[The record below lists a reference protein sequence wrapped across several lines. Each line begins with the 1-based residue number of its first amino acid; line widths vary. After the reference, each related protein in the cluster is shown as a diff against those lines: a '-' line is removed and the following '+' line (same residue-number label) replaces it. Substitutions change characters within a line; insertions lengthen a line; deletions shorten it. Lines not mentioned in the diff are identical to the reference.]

1 MIRSLSGVT
10 LGLVFAALPFPA
22 FSAPPDP
29 LTLDVRDFGAKGD
42 GVTDDTAAIQAALEA
57 AKRGAGP
64 APGARSQNHVLLPGG
79 TFLLSAPLRIPSG
92 VRLRGAGPTTILS
105 AAPSFGGEAL
115 LVGDNCNGKGDY
127 LRDIEVKDLAFR
139 AEIRIAAFFPRCAAF
154 VTSRLEHIRLFTP
167 YGLKLN
173 TYTQGVV
180 VDGLDA
186 YGPTEQLI
194 HLRGNWN
201 TLANIDKE
209 GDTGSDDSPYILVQR
224 FGNETSHGNHIR
236 GVLLE
241 YRTSGAKSGIVADGA
256 TDLTIDD
263 YWFEPQLT
271 NGYALQAIDG
281 SIVALRGT
289 LVLVGDE
296 KSRLRAANRSLLVVE
311 RLSLYEFKTLFT
323 KVEVDASSL
332 VRLEELYTGDARGQ
346 LPPRPPRN
354 VEVVRLTALDATS
367 GPPLRFVD
375 SHWPPR
381 PDGALGIANEDFEA
395 GRLSWHLGGREPM
408 TEEYLSSELTAGRM
422 AHFRWLGGDEHL
434 LTQEIK
440 VSEAEVGL
448 TLTVSFLA
456 RTLGPGTC
464 VEAVA
469 DGPGVD
475 GMGSRECE
483 PAPQWKIVSRRVLA
497 QRAGPIAIG
506 VKIKS
511 TNPESAEVYLRQVR
525 VAVGAPTTGRAEL
538 EKEGPG
544 GVASPRSR

>member
-1 MIRSLSGVT
+1 MIRSLSGVS
-10 LGLVFAALPFPA
+10 LVLSLAAVAFPA
-22 FSAPPDP
+22 QSAPSDP
-29 LTLDVRDFGAKGD
+29 LALDVRDFGAKGD
-42 GVTDDTAAIQAALEA
+42 GVADDTAAIQAALDA

-64 APGARSQNHVLLPGG
+64 ASGARSQNHVLLPGG

-115 LVGDNCNGKGDY
+115 LVGDNCSGKGDY

-241 YRTSGAKSGIVADGA
+241 YRTSAAKSGIVADGA

-263 YWFEPQLT
+263 FWFEPQLT

-281 SIVALRGT
+281 SIVALRGA
-289 LVLVGDE
+289 LVLAGDE
-296 KSRLRAANRSLLVVE
+296 KSRLRVANRSLLVVE
-311 RLSLYEFKTLFT
+311 RLSLNEFRTLFT

-346 LPPRPPRN
+346 LPPRPPSN
-354 VEVVRLTALDATS
+354 VEVVRLTALDAKS
-367 GPPLRFVD
+367 GQPLHFVD
-375 SHWPPR
+375 SHWPPSAN
-381 PDGALGIANEDFEA
+381 GALSVANENFEA
-395 GRLSWHLGGREPM
+395 GRMSWHLEGQAPT
-408 TEEYLSSELTAGRM
+408 TEEYLSSELASGRA
-422 AHFRWLGGDEHL
+422 AHLRWPGGGEHL
-434 LTQEIK
+434 LTQK
-440 VSEAEVGL
+440 VRVSEAEVGL

-456 RTLGPGTC
+456 RTLGSGTC

-469 DGPGVD
+469 DGPDVG
-475 GMGSRECE
+475 GMVPHECG
-483 PAPQWKIVSRRVLA
+483 PAPQWRSVSRRVLA
-497 QRAGPIAIG
+497 QRAGTIAVG

-511 TNPESAEVYLRQVR
+511 TNAESAEVYLRQVR
-525 VAVGAPTTGRAEL
+525 LTVGAPEMERAEL
-538 EKEGPG
+538 KREGPV
-544 GVASPRSR
+544 GVASPQSR